1 MLRKKSN
8 GTARASLAAGL
19 TAGTAGTVDRRAF
32 LRRSGIAAGG
42 IAAVAGLGRGMMA
55 RAEQPNIPSPDPG
68 APVMIRK
75 TVCTHCSVGC
85 TVMAEVQNGVWVG
98 QEPGWDSPFNLGSHC
113 AKGASVRELTIHQFG

>member
-55 RAEQPNIPSPDPG
+55 RAEQPNISSPDPG
-68 APVMIRK
+68 APVTIRK

-85 TVMAEVQNGVWVG
+85 GVIAEVQNGVWVG
-98 QEPGWDSPFNLGSHC
+98 RSPTWTG
-113 AKGASVRELTIHQFG
+113 R